1 MISCIAEK
9 FLEWVGNNY
18 EEETLLE
25 DTWIFLKE
33 LRKGSDFHTPPT
45 AEEIA
50 LQEKSANFDL
60 NDWDELIDRVHEI
73 RGRGQD
79 V

>member
-1 MISCIAEK
+1 MTSCIAEK

-33 LRKGSDFHTPPT
+33 LRKGINFHTPPT

-50 LQEKSANFDL
+50 LQEKAIHFDL

-73 RGRGQD
+73 RGRGQ
-79 V
+79 